1 MDHITNHLG
10 PQSLPP
16 TLVSNIDSSVSQA
29 KGRSYLKKILDS
41 GKMQRKIT
49 QFYCSAAASL
59 NVEEESTHYQKWQFP
74 FQVHQNHLESRLKTL
89 LSKVGVTSVNGYA
102 PNYKPFDGHID
113 NIENRQLNSSS
124 LVRLPSRL
132 ASPWTNED
140 FCLSDGRF
148 HFLLDDPVLLQK
160 LMFQENLQASSD
172 AINLEKNYSNG
183 EHPAVQLVALSRL
196 CRLYQSV
203 FEPISI
209 RLSYSDTD
217 PVILVMNSSDA
228 HQFTCTSTEITEFR
242 KSSIDCIEIPFII
255 SELLGNSDQA
265 FSCPHYILLLF
276 NENYDC
282 WELVGCVNSFHFVS
296 TTLETPFEHP
306 SDVLLVSYENE
317 VWTIEL
323 YSKVILPA

>member
-16 TLVSNIDSSVSQA
+16 TLVPNIDASVSQA
-29 KGRSYLKKILDS
+29 KGSSYLKKILDS
-41 GKMQRKIT
+41 GKMQRKTT

-59 NVEEESTHYQKWQFP
+59 NVEEESTLCQKWQFP
-74 FQVHQNHLESRLKTL
+74 FQVHQNLESPLKTL
-89 LSKVGVTSVNGYA
+89 LLGKETSVNA
-102 PNYKPFDGHID
+102 CVPNYNSFVGHID
-113 NIENRQLNSSS
+113 DIENRQLKSSS

-148 HFLLDDPVLLQK
+148 RFLLDDPVLLQK

-209 RLSYSDTD
+209 RLCYSDTD

-317 VWTIEL
+317 V
-323 YSKVILPA
+323 